1 MAYTPLKP
9 FLSVVQSI
17 QEYVSRLGFLAEVRG
32 TVNDIRVT
40 PTGTVT
46 VAGSLTTV
54 TTVTTCSTVTTLA
67 NQTNIWWYS
76 ASPVVPS
83 QMNIE
88 ATLAN
93 IDNLIIS

>member
-17 QEYVSRLGFLAEVRG
+17 QDYVSRLGFLAEVRW
-32 TVNDIRVT
+32 VLNDIRVT

-54 TTVTTCSTVTTLA
+54 TTCSTVTTLA
-67 NQTNIWWYS
+67 NQTSIWGYL
-76 ASPVVPS
+76 AVPHIPAL
-83 QMNIE
+83 MNLE
-88 ATLAN
+88 ATNAN
-93 IDNLIIS
+93 IDNLIIT

>member
-17 QEYVSRLGFLAEVRG
+17 QDYVSRLGFLAEVRW
-32 TVNDIRVT
+32 VLNDIRVT

-54 TTVTTCSTVTTLA
+54 TTCSTVTTLA
-67 NQTNIWWYS
+67 NQTNIWGYS
-76 ASPVVPS
+76 AAPVVPS

-88 ATLAN
+88 WTLSN
-93 IDNLIIS
+93 IDNLIIT

>member
-17 QEYVSRLGFLAEVRG
+17 QDYVSRLGFLAEVRW
-32 TVNDIRVT
+32 VLNDIRVT

-54 TTVTTCSTVTTLA
+54 TTVSTVTSVTTLA
-67 NQTNIWWYS
+67 NQTNIWGYS
-76 ASPVVPS
+76 AAPVVPS

-93 IDNLIIS
+93 IDNLIIT

>member
-17 QEYVSRLGFLAEVRG
+17 QDYVSRLGFLAETRWVL
-32 TVNDIRVT
+32 NDIRVT

-54 TTVTTCSTVTTLA
+54 TTVTTLA

>member
-17 QEYVSRLGFLAEVRG
+17 QDYVSRLGFLAETRWVL
-32 TVNDIRVT
+32 NDIRVT

-46 VAGSLTTV
+46 VWGTLTTV
-54 TTVTTCSTVTTLA
+54 TTVGTVTTMA
-67 NQTNIWWYS
+67 NQTNIWGYS
-76 ASPVVPS
+76 AAPS
-83 QMNIE
+83 TPALMNIE